1 MSTSAWPWTSTASA
15 NFNDSRSVAASRLI
29 GKAPRWLRIAPNHLT
44 LKSPSLAMKKTLRGE
59 MKRVKAKSTFER
71 WMGAI
76 STGPVRG
83 MFSRPLTWGRKS
95 SRDRPDRMVATT

>member
-1 MSTSAWPWTSTASA
+1 MM
-15 NFNDSRSVAASRLI
+15 

-59 MKRVKAKSTFER
+59 MNSVKAKSTLDR

-76 STGPVRG
+76 STGPSRG
-83 MFSRPLTWGRKS
+83 MFSRPLTRGRKS
-95 SRDRPDRMVATT
+95 RRDRLDTMVATT